1 MKLRIKDLKDEHL
14 WQKKG
19 YKLPLFDI
27 DKVKADTMKE
37 PVWLH
42 FGAGNIFRAFPAA
55 LHQTLLDR
63 GLCDRGIIVCESFDE
78 EIIDKAYT
86 PFDNLSLIVTLKAD
100 GSIDKKVVASIVH
113 AITAKGH
120 MDELVKIF
128 TSPSLQMVSFTITE
142 KGYSLNNSKGEY
154 YPEVISDFEAIPEH
168 PKSLMGMIAAL
179 CYRRYMAGK
188 LPIALV
194 SLDNCSH
201 NGMKLYNAVR
211 TFAKRWAEKGSV
223 DAGFLEYIDDPHL
236 VSFPWSMID
245 KITPR
250 PSEQVKAMLEADGY
264 ESAGIVRTAK
274 NTYVSSFVNTEEA
287 QYLVIEDSFPNSRPP
302 LEKAGVIFTDR
313 ETVDRVEKM
322 KVCTCLNPLHTILA
336 VYGCLLGYNSI
347 SEEMR
352 DKHLKKFIQ
361 KAGFEEGLP
370 VVVDPGII
378 RPEDFINEVIEKR
391 LPNPFVP
398 DTPQRIA
405 CDTSQKIPVRF
416 GETLK
421 AYIAAGKDLDKLTY
435 IPLFF
440 AGWLRY
446 LLGIDDEGNPFTPS
460 PDPMLEMLQGYLK
473 GISLGDKGPFTEI
486 LRPILSDSK
495 IFGVNLYE
503 HNLASKVE
511 AMFEELVAGKGA
523 VRKTLEKYIIFKSLL

>member
-1 MKLRIKDLKDEHL
+1 MKLCISDLKNRQL
-14 WQKKG
+14 WENKG
-19 YKLPLFDI
+19 YELPSFDI
-27 DKVKADTMKE
+27 EEVKEKTLKQPM
-37 PVWLH
+37 WLH
-42 FGAGNIFRAFPAA
+42 FGAGNIFRAFPAV
-55 LHQTLLDR
+55 LQQTLLDK
-63 GLCDRGIIVCESFDE
+63 GFCDKGIIVCEAFDE
-78 EIIDKAYT
+78 EIIEKAYA
-86 PFDNLSLIVTLKAD
+86 PFDNLSLLVTLKAD
-100 GSIDKKVVASIVH
+100 RSMDKKVVASIVH
-113 AITAKGH
+113 AISAKDN
-120 MDELVKIF
+120 MDELEMIF

-142 KGYSLNNSKGEY
+142 KGYSLTDSKGEY
-154 YPEVISDFEAIPEH
+154 YPNVLSDFKALPEH

-179 CYRRYMAGK
+179 CYKRYLAGK
-188 LPIALV
+188 LPVALV
-194 SLDNCSH
+194 SMDNCSH
-201 NGMKLYNAVR
+201 NGTKLYNAVKA
-211 TFAKRWAEKGSV
+211 FADSWVKKGLV
-223 DAGFLEYIDDPHL
+223 DADFADYIDNPST

-250 PSEQVKAMLEADGY
+250 PSEQVRALLEAEGFEGAD
-264 ESAGIVRTAK
+264 IIRTSK
-274 NTYVSSFVNTEEA
+274 NTYISSFVNAEQTE
-287 QYLVIEDSFPNSRPP
+287 YLVIEDSFPNSRPP

-336 VYGCLLGYNSI
+336 IYGCLLGYTSI
-347 SEEMR
+347 SEEMKDR
-352 DKHLKKFIQ
+352 HLKAFIQ

-370 VVVDPGII
+370 VVINPGII

-421 AYIAAGKDLDKLTY
+421 AYVTSGKDLDKLTY

-446 LLGIDDEGNPFTPS
+446 LLGVDDEGNPFTPS
-460 PDPMLEMLQGYLK
+460 PDPMLEVLQGHIK
-473 GISLGDKGPFTEI
+473 GILLGDKGPFTEI

-503 HNLASKVE
+503 YGLASKVE

-523 VRKTLEKYIIFKSLL
+523 VRKTLEKYMNEKQ

>member
-1 MKLRIKDLKDEHL
+1 MKLNIRDLKNKQIWRE
-14 WQKKG
+14 KG
-19 YKLPLFDI
+19 YKLPAFD
-27 DKVKADTMKE
+27 VEAVRERTLKE
-37 PVWLH
+37 PIWLH
-42 FGAGNIFRAFPAA
+42 FGAGNIFRAFPAV
-55 LHQTLLDR
+55 LQQTLLDE
-63 GLCDRGIIVCESFDE
+63 GFCDKGIIVCEAFDE
-78 EIIDKAYT
+78 EIIEKAYA
-86 PFDNLSLIVTLKAD
+86 PFDNLSLLVTLKAD
-100 GSIDKKVVASIVH
+100 GSMDKKVIASIVH
-113 AITAKGH
+113 AISAKYN
-120 MDELVKIF
+120 MDELERIF

-142 KGYSLNNSKGEY
+142 KGYSLTDSKGEY
-154 YPEVISDFEAIPEH
+154 YPDVICDFETLSEQ

-179 CYRRYMAGK
+179 CYKRYLAGK
-188 LPIALV
+188 MPVALV

-201 NGMKLYNAVR
+201 NGTKLYNAVKA
-211 TFAKRWAEKGSV
+211 FADHWLRKGLV
-223 DAGFLEYIDDPHL
+223 DEGFADYIDNPRL

-250 PSEQVKAMLEADGY
+250 PSERVKAVLEADGF
-264 ESAGIVRTAK
+264 EGADIIRTAK
-274 NTYVSSFVNTEEA
+274 NTYISSFVNAEQTE
-287 QYLVIEDSFPNSRPP
+287 YLVIEDSFPNSRPP

-336 VYGCLLGYNSI
+336 IYGCLLGYNSI
-347 SEEMR
+347 SEEMK
-352 DKHLKKFIQ
+352 DKHLKTFIK

-378 RPEDFINEVIEKR
+378 RPEDFINEVIERR

-421 AYIAAGKDLDKLTY
+421 AYIASGKDISTLTY

-446 LLGIDDEGNPFTPS
+446 LLGVDDDGRPFTPS
-460 PDPMLEMLQGYLK
+460 PDPMLEVLQGYLK
-473 GISLGDKGPFTEI
+473 GISLGDKGPFTQN
-486 LRPILSDSK
+486 LKPILSDSK
-495 IFGVNLYE
+495 IFGINLYE

-523 VRKTLEKYIIFKSLL
+523 VRKTLGKYISIEN